1 MNDPN
6 RRKAGDTG
14 EVNAPGSERGP
25 RETATSSAKRRS
37 EDEALAKFDRQFQA
51 MFEATTDGVI
61 VVDSQTRRFY
71 TGNLALSRMLG
82 YAPREIRELTIR
94 DIHPPDS
101 MHFVMQQFEKLV
113 RREQTVARDIPVK
126 RKDGS
131 LFHADITCNPVTL
144 AGNAC
149 LMGFFHDVSE
159 RKRVEDRLK
168 DTESRFRSVMEQS
181 SEGIILIDESGEIIE
196 WNRAQEQ
203 ITGRSRSEVL
213 GRPTWE
219 VISELIPRDKRS
231 DQFLEVA
238 EQWVTHVLRTGQVP
252 QEMRLHEHEFVH
264 PDGTRRYLQVL
275 LYPIRAGKGFWTGVI
290 CRDVTDR
297 KVVERALRESEE
309 KYRTLVESAG
319 ESIATVDRRGTFLF
333 MNKTAAARL
342 GGQPEDY
349 IGKTM
354 SELFPAEIGERHAAS
369 VRRVIDTGQG
379 ENVVVQTEL
388 QGQRR
393 WQNTTIQPIRD
404 ATGKITAALVMARD
418 IHELQQARQELDQY
432 REKMSR
438 AEQLASLGAL
448 SATIAHEMTQ
458 PLTVSRLSLE
468 EAMAELKD
476 TGASATVMESLKE
489 CLEGIADAAG
499 RVEQFRNFARQ
510 SSRETPSQVQLQ
522 NIVTRTIR
530 LLEGKA
536 RERRVSLCT
545 QGLGE
550 LPPVRANEKDME
562 QMCFALIQNAIQAA
576 DGSKQHTL
584 AISGRQHD
592 GGITLRFEDTCGGIS
607 PEHVDKIFQPFFT
620 TKPYG
625 EGTGLGL
632 CITKRL
638 VTQAGGTIR
647 VENQP
652 GKGVA
657 FCVTLPLRR
666 SE

>member
-1 MNDPN
+1 MSDPEK
-6 RRKAGDTG
+6 RKAGHARKVSTSGDECGSG
-14 EVNAPGSERGP
+14 EGVTSPGGS
-25 RETATSSAKRRS
+25 RS
-37 EDEALAKFDRQFQA
+37 EDESLAELDRQFQA
-51 MFEATTDGVI
+51 LFEATTDGII

-71 TGNLALSRMLG
+71 AGNLALSRMLG
-82 YAPREIRELTIR
+82 YAPQEINRLTIQ
-94 DIHPPDS
+94 DIHPPDA
-101 MHFVMQQFEKLV
+101 MPLVMQQFEKLV

-131 LFHADITCNPVTL
+131 VFHADITCNPVTL
-144 AGNAC
+144 AGKAC

-159 RKRVEDRLK
+159 RKYAEDRLK

-181 SEGIILIDESGEIIE
+181 SEGIILIDESGAIIE

-219 VISELIPRDKRS
+219 VIGELIPREKRS
-231 DQFLEVA
+231 DQFLDVA
-238 EQWVTHVLRTGQVP
+238 RHWVTHVLQTGQVP
-252 QEMRLHEHEFVH
+252 QEMRLHEHDFVR

-297 KVVERALRESEE
+297 KVVELALRESEE

-319 ESIATVDRRGTFLF
+319 ESIATVDRNGTFLF

-342 GGQPEDY
+342 GGTPEGY

-354 SELFPAEIGERHAAS
+354 SELFPGAIGERHAAS

-393 WQNTTIQPIRD
+393 WQNTTVQPIRD

-418 IHELQQARQELDQY
+418 IHELQMARQELDQY
-432 REKMSR
+432 REKMCR

-468 EAMAELKD
+468 EAMAELEAA
-476 TGASATVMESLKE
+476 GGSATVLESLRE
-489 CLEGIADAAG
+489 CLEGISDAA
-499 RVEQFRNFARQ
+499 RRIEQFRTFARQ
-510 SSRETPSQVQLQ
+510 SSREVPSEIQLQ
-522 NIVTRTIR
+522 NAVARTIR
-530 LLEGKA
+530 LLDGKA
-536 RERRVSLCT
+536 KERRVSLST
-545 QGLGE
+545 LGLSD
-550 LPPVRANEKDME
+550 LPPVCANEKDME
-562 QMCFALIQNAIQAA
+562 QMCFALIENAIQAA
-576 DGSKQHTL
+576 DGSRPRTL
-584 AISGRQHD
+584 VVSGRRHD
-592 GGITLRFEDTCGGIS
+592 GGVTLRFDDTCGGIAS
-607 PEHVDKIFQPFFT
+607 EHLDRVFDPFFT

-632 CITKRL
+632 CIAKRA
-638 VTQAGGTIR
+638 VTQAGGNIR
-647 VENQP
+647 VENRP
-652 GKGVA
+652 GEGVA
-657 FCVTLPLRR
+657 FCVTLPLKR